1 MPRTFPL
8 SAGVVA
14 TRKCNF
20 LRHFPLLLDA
30 RKTPKNASRAH
41 THAKSTRSERKSMCA
56 ELCVCECVRVWPKL
70 KSKCVLRKMKIAIR
84 EKRALERDNKWHCKS
99 IALHT
104 FRPPRRG
111 RHTRPGVIIIITRR
125 NCWPATCPSVCPF
138 LRAAC
143 PFLSLPL
150 SVSLCRYCCLC
161 LLWNNYKGQVIW
173 RCNLTPWL

>member
-1 MPRTFPL
+1 MQFLKTFPPPPWYPKN
-8 SAGVVA
+8 
-14 TRKCNF
+14 TQKCIQSS
-20 LRHFPLLLDA
+20 HA
-30 RKTPKNASRAH
+30 RKVNK
-41 THAKSTRSERKSMCA
+41 EREKEHVCPA
-56 ELCVCECVRVWPKL
+56 VCVSSYVCVRVWSKL

-161 LLWNNYKGQVIW
+161 LLWNNYKGQAIW